1 MYDFDNLTFR
11 IAIETTKLLIN
22 KQEELKNIEWTNG
35 ESNIDTEYSRLA
47 CSCCN
52 IAFEN
57 IKLTNSIYNNIKIEC
72 NEPDINIKYI
82 YNENDSTNL
91 KEHISKIELKSSKS
105 SKMPGSTIRK
115 LDVNQPLIFCL
126 RPSDVNGEYKLR
138 CSQYFKAMGE
148 SDYDLF
154 QDRTPRPVIN
164 FKKMYDVLTYS
175 QNESIN
181 SIKYEK
187 KEKNSWV
194 DHYAKCAINRLS
206 KKCQSSWQDEM
217 VEKIINN
224 FIINTSVDDFK
235 ILKIIQNFEN
245 LGVVD
250 MEVD

>member
-1 MYDFDNLTFR
+1 MYDFDNLTFK

-22 KQEELKNIEWTNG
+22 KQEELKKIVWTNG
-35 ESNIDTEYSRLA
+35 ESNIDTEYSKLA
-47 CSCCN
+47 CNCCI
-52 IAFEN
+52 IAFQN
-57 IKLTNSIYNNIKIEC
+57 IKLINPNYHNIKIEC

-82 YNENDSTNL
+82 YNENDSTNF

-115 LDVNQPLIFCL
+115 LDVNQPLIYCL
-126 RPSDVNGEYKLR
+126 RPTNVNDDYKIR

-164 FKKMYDVLTYS
+164 YEKMHDVFDQEDS
-175 QNESIN
+175 VNK
-181 SIKYEK
+181 IKYEK

-206 KKCQSSWQDEM
+206 KKCQNSWQDEM

-235 ILKIIQNFEN
+235 ILKIIHNLEN
-245 LGVVD
+245 LGIVD
-250 MEVD
+250 MDVD